1 MNTKSTKTKQLLY
14 PQKLNSVRYLVI
26 IDTTLMPAGVLYGM
40 AQFTTERWYQLTQE
54 LNEVASCCP
63 SSTPPG
69 QTDRAW

>member
-40 AQFTTERWYQLTQE
+40 AQFMTER
-54 LNEVASCCP
+54 
-63 SSTPPG
+63 
-69 QTDRAW
+69 